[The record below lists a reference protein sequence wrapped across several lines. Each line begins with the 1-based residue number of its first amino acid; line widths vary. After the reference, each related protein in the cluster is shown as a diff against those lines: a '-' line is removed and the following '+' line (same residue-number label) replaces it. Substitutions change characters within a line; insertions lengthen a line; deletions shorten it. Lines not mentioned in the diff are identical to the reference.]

1 MHNYCELDNQHTKN
15 ALKKLSE
22 KCFIQNLRYVNISLI
37 RVRMYDKN
45 RLTDI
50 QEIYNN
56 FNVVYLSI
64 YLRIMQSL
72 LGAITEPNPKLVGFN
87 SLVFDLCMQQC
98 C

>member
-56 FNVVYLSI
+56 SELMNKQSRNVSKNFCTRFHPELDLSK
-64 YLRIMQSL
+64 S
-72 LGAITEPNPKLVGFN
+72 
-87 SLVFDLCMQQC
+87 
-98 C
+98 